1 MKKYST
7 LINLLWVLLSALLIT
22 ALVTPAAGSMIA
34 SYLDGYILNLNTVFS
49 YYSKLP
55 DSYFAYFAQLGE
67 GSQAIGFLATFIFS
81 CIFIGLYALE
91 TNFSNKDREVKN
103 GILASEEIC
112 TSSKDIKKGNLLWK
126 PGTTPEQPGIVYGYI
141 DGRYVYE
148 NPIHSAIFGASG
160 SLKSRASAL
169 PSIILNAEVGASLLV
184 TDIKLELYAYTR
196 KFLKNKGYRVLLLD
210 ADNVKRGIRLNL
222 LDVINQNYKS
232 GHLAKC
238 EDRTRELASSL
249 IPDSGGENAIFERGA
264 AGVLAAVIWLIAS
277 SKEVPDNEKHL
288 WSVIK
293 TILEGCKDGTDDLKQ
308 WILSFGADNP
318 AVSMAATF
326 ISAEG
331 KLEAGILSELHSS
344 LMPFTSQSMRWL
356 LSGNDL
362 NISKAIHEK
371 VAIFLHIL
379 PEGPYNKVFTSFL
392 NQWWDETLRSTD
404 LGNPARECV
413 VIADEFG
420 NLPKLNSLPTIT
432 KLARSYRLHFNMYLQ
447 SIEALSKFKEN
458 NYDGASE
465 IIANTS
471 LRVLLTAGDKPTA
484 EHFHMLGGQRTVL
497 SQNSGESKNSHNEGS
512 SLGYSETTVD
522 NWPIA
527 SIMGRNP
534 IEDGA
539 LIWKKKEPSAPERAG
554 KFEIPVID
562 PSVGLKEILPTVGTK
577 SHESGVIQAEML
589 RLHSISQDRNTN
601 ISVWTPDFFERN
613 QDRDQESEEDLF
625 GI

>member
-1 MKKYST
+1 MHRRK
-7 LINLLWVLLSALLIT
+7 SALH
-22 ALVTPAAGSMIA
+22 
-34 SYLDGYILNLNTVFS
+34 N
-49 YYSKLP
+49 
-55 DSYFAYFAQLGE
+55 
-67 GSQAIGFLATFIFS
+67 
-81 CIFIGLYALE
+81 
-91 TNFSNKDREVKN
+91 
-103 GILASEEIC
+103 
-112 TSSKDIKKGNLLWK
+112 KDIKKKNLLWK

-141 DGRYVYE
+141 NGRYVYE
-148 NPIHSAIFGASG
+148 TPIHSAIFGASG

-169 PSIILNAEVGASLLV
+169 PSIVLNAEIGTSLLV

-196 KFLKNKGYRVLLLD
+196 KFLEDKGYKVFLLD
-210 ADNVKRGIRLNL
+210 ADNAKRGVRLNL
-222 LDVINQNYKS
+222 LSVINQNYKS
-232 GHLAKC
+232 GDLAKC
-238 EDRTRELASSL
+238 EDRTRELANSL

-264 AGVLAAVIWLIAS
+264 AGVLAAVIWLTVS
-277 SKEVPDNEKHL
+277 SEEAPDNEKHL

-293 TILEGCKDGTDDLKQ
+293 TILEGCKNGTDDLKQ
-308 WILSFGADNP
+308 WILSFGTDNP

-362 NISKAIHEK
+362 DISKAIHEK

-392 NQWWDETLRSTD
+392 NQWWEETLRSTD
-404 LGNPARECV
+404 LGNPARKCI

-432 KLARSYRLHFNMYLQ
+432 KLARSYKFHFNMYLQ

-497 SQNSGESKNSHNEGS
+497 SKNSGESKNSHNEGS
-512 SLGYSETTVD
+512 SQGYSETTVD

-539 LIWKKKEPSAPERAG
+539 LVWKKKEPSAPKRAG

-562 PSVGLKEILPTVGTK
+562 PSIGLKKILPTVGTED
-577 SHESGVIQAEML
+577 HESEVIQAEML
-589 RLHSISQDRNTN
+589 RLHSISLNSDTN
-601 ISVWTPDFFERN
+601 ISAWTPDFFSNNEEDT
-613 QDRDQESEEDLF
+613 QGSEEDLF